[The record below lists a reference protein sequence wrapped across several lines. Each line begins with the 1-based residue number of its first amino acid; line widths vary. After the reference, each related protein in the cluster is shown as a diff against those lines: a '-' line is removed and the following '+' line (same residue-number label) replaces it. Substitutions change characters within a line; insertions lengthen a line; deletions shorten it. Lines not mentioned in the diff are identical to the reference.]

1 MRFFKKPWFQRFAEK
16 EGITD
21 AVLKSLVQGMDE
33 GRLHADLGGFVYKQ
47 RLARE
52 GGGKSGGYRVLL
64 YYRRGD
70 RVFFAFG
77 FAKADQANISR
88 RDLIILK
95 VEARLLMECTE
106 DALETMVRN
115 GLLLEF

>member
-21 AVLKSLVQGMDE
+21 SALKFLVREIEE
-33 GRLHADLGGFVYKQ
+33 GRVNADLGGFVYKQ
-47 RLARE
+47 RLARD

-64 YYRRGD
+64 FYRRGD

-77 FAKADQANISR
+77 FAKSDQANITR

-95 VEARLLMECTE
+95 HEAQLLMDCTE
-106 DALETMVRN
+106 DALDMMVRN
-115 GLLLEF
+115 GLLIEF